1 MRSKGSF
8 YGEGNE
14 KDAPK
19 MQKQEFTRRE
29 GSRIVLK
36 IGPSERWE
44 EPKSSFCESELEE
57 EP

>member
-1 MRSKGSF
+1 
-8 YGEGNE
+8 
-14 KDAPK
+14 
-19 MQKQEFTRRE
+19 MQKQEVTRRE